1 MPAKDKIHDHVVRA
15 LRREKWQVTGEQIAI
30 VLPGRR
36 LWIDIRAEKPDEQR
50 AIFVEVKSFVNILS
64 PVEYLAAIV
73 GKYVLYQNSLSF
85 LDIEIP
91 LYLAVP
97 ESAYNGIL
105 SEIIGQ
111 QAIQSAR
118 IRLLVVNPKSEEI
131 ILWRH

>member
-1 MPAKDKIHDHVVRA
+1 MPAKDKIHDNVIRA
-15 LRREKWQVTGEQIAI
+15 LRRDKWQVTGEQIAI

-36 LWIDIRAEKPDEQR
+36 LWIDIRAEKPSEQR
-50 AIFVEVKSFVNILS
+50 AILVEVKSFANVLS

-85 LDIEIP
+85 LDIKLP

-111 QAIQSAR
+111 QAILSAR

-131 ILWRH
+131 ILWQH